1 MTDKKKPG
9 FINAKRRGFLQG
21 AAVASGAVAAGAATA
36 GTVVSDAAD
45 AIDVAGDQTSGK
57 KGYERTE
64 HVSRYYSRARF

>member
-21 AAVASGAVAAGAATA
+21 AAVASGAVASGAASAASNVTDAVETIDTA
-36 GTVVSDAAD
+36 
-45 AIDVAGDQTSGK
+45 AGNASGK

>member
-1 MTDKKKPG
+1 MTDKKTPA

-21 AAVASGAVAAGAATA
+21 AAVASSAVASGAATA
-36 GTVVSDAAD
+36 GAGEAIEAVEVVAEPTA
-45 AIDVAGDQTSGK
+45 GK